1 MDRLRKYKQPTAPS
15 ARAITSRAAVC
26 AGIALTA
33 LLNGLAVID
42 AGRDVDLELAR
53 LTNAALTAAF
63 RTRLLDD
70 LAGAAAVRAGALRL
84 DLAQYREMEVF
95 TQFSSDLDETTKRQL
110 IYGQGLMRLLRQPQ
124 NHPYQ
129 QHQQVILLVAALDH
143 VMQTVPLARMDD
155 FRTGLLTYIETQDQA
170 LCRRIDESGQLS
182 DEDRETILKLSRE
195 FLTRFQ
201 TEAAEKSGE

>member
-1 MDRLRKYKQPTAPS
+1 MESTGRKGCSIRNEKCLS
-15 ARAITSRAAVC
+15 AGHS
-26 AGIALTA
+26 
-33 LLNGLAVID
+33 
-42 AGRDVDLELAR
+42 
-53 LTNAALTAAF
+53 
-63 RTRLLDD
+63 
-70 LAGAAAVRAGALRL
+70 
-84 DLAQYREMEVF
+84 
-95 TQFSSDLDETTKRQL
+95 
-110 IYGQGLMRLLRQPQ
+110 
-124 NHPYQ
+124 PYQ